1 MELVIKKAQ
10 EITKN
15 YPETFIV
22 WNILGVAFAR
32 TKRLEKAVYAL
43 QRATF
48 IKPDYSEGFYNM
60 GNALKDQGNF
70 EEAVAAYKKAIS
82 CKSDYPAAFYNMGTA
97 FKNQDKFDE
106 AMKAFKKAIMLKPD
120 FFEAYNN
127 LGNVF
132 QEQGNYKEAINSYKE
147 AISIKQDYAK
157 AYKNMANALG
167 EQGQSDKAVV
177 SFEKALSLEPN
188 YAEVHRQ
195 LSSLIKYKSNNAQ
208 MKLVSQLLKKPE
220 LKDADRCHL
229 NYAFAKMNE
238 DLGNLGI
245 AFENYV
251 AGGEIRRKLM
261 FYDKKQD
268 ERLFKKIKIA
278 LPKLKKIDFNSNN
291 EPKNLTP
298 IFILGMP
305 RSGTTLV
312 EQVISAHSE
321 INGGGELKFLG
332 QLGGAI
338 GLGKKPASKE
348 KLLQVR
354 KIYLDRLNKL
364 SDGKKIVTDKM
375 PQNFLYLGLIS
386 IIFPEAKIIHVKR
399 DPAATCWSNFRQY
412 FSADD
417 LGYSYNLKIPLGII
431 NFIKI

>member
-1 MELVIKKAQ
+1 MVKPSVNKALVKARSHLKRGETIEAEKLYKAILATFPKNKKAKEGLASLKIYLRSSNNKNAPQEIIENLVSFYNKGQLELVIKKAQ

-251 AGGEIRRKLM
+251 AGVK
-261 FYDKKQD
+261 
-268 ERLFKKIKIA
+268 
-278 LPKLKKIDFNSNN
+278 S
-291 EPKNLTP
+291 
-298 IFILGMP
+298 
-305 RSGTTLV
+305 V
-312 EQVISAHSE
+312 E
-321 INGGGELKFLG
+321 N
-332 QLGGAI
+332 
-338 GLGKKPASKE
+338 
-348 KLLQVR
+348 
-354 KIYLDRLNKL
+354 
-364 SDGKKIVTDKM
+364 
-375 PQNFLYLGLIS
+375 
-386 IIFPEAKIIHVKR
+386 
-399 DPAATCWSNFRQY
+399 
-412 FSADD
+412 
-417 LGYSYNLKIPLGII
+417 
-431 NFIKI
+431 